1 MKDKYASGN
10 TGIYPGFAV
19 ELATAETAD
28 GGGWRNWLE
37 LEAGLLVTGSETLV
51 DQVGFNVGRLRRCW
65 LLAQLLLTVTV
76 LFVSAA
82 LGAPVGLS
90 PGVWRG
96 RLVG

>member
-1 MKDKYASGN
+1 MAAVGV
-10 TGIYPGFAV
+10 TGWSLRLG
-19 ELATAETAD
+19 LQHAD
-28 GGGWRNWLE
+28 
-37 LEAGLLVTGSETLV
+37 LLVAGCEALIDSV